1 MCALLDIADPG
12 SFVCSLRFALSIL
25 CFVLTMNL
33 YAQRMGMSV
42 AIVCM
47 VNHTAVVMMRDTDR
61 PIISSSSR
69 SNATTVTPGEWQK
82 NETDNVNE
90 LLESPCGNT
99 VVGSNRSVAMVTI
112 LVITR
117 F

>member
-1 MCALLDIADPG
+1 
-12 SFVCSLRFALSIL
+12 
-25 CFVLTMNL
+25 
-33 YAQRMGMSV
+33 MSV

-47 VNHTAVVMMRDTDR
+47 VNHTAVVMMRDADR
-61 PIISSSSR
+61 PISSSSSG